1 MCNFELPNIFKSQ
14 DKPTL
19 LFNLI
24 TIILKDMKKVT
35 LFLSL
40 LFALVGMNANAAMYI
55 IGNNP
60 FGNWDPA
67 NGVEMELQDDG
78 TYKLDATFTQADV
91 WFIFAETVGEWD
103 DVNAVRYDPGT
114 GSDMEVQANAEFTA
128 VKGNSGKSFKF
139 SGTVGEKYTFTFDPA
154 TLKGTVSGYVEPITE
169 FTYTVAGPQSVF
181 GTDWDPTNTDN
192 DMTLDETDGLYK
204 LVKNDVQISGGTTLF
219 YKVVRNHSWG
229 TNWGKTPN
237 GDNQEYNFLESGT
250 YTLTF
255 MFDLENEVVSLDAQ
269 KSGDSPVVDP
279 ITGKFY
285 MLGNVNGNA
294 WAGNV
299 GAEMA
304 TADED
309 IFTLTD
315 AVIADS
321 GDGYGYFSFAS
332 KLGENADDWA
342 FNDYRRGAM
351 ADGTLVE
358 NGVNAEL
365 NTWGTSYAF
374 KALPGTYD
382 VEVSLSSDYV
392 KLTLKGGEQPV
403 AMRGD
408 VNNDQA
414 VNISDAIALINAISN
429 SDNGSI
435 DEDNADVNYDNA
447 INISDAILLINYVLN
462 NQWPVQEMVYTVAGV
477 ESVFGS
483 NWDPTDN
490 NNNMVKGEDGIYH
503 LTKSGVALTG
513 NFEFK
518 VVGDHSWSTYE
529 WPIGEGN
536 NYVVNVAEEGIYT
549 IDITFNPEAEEAA
562 RINCTLTKTGDR

>member
-1 MCNFELPNIFKSQ
+1 
-14 DKPTL
+14 
-19 LFNLI
+19 
-24 TIILKDMKKVT
+24 
-35 LFLSL
+35 
-40 LFALVGMNANAAMYI
+40 
-55 IGNNP
+55 
-60 FGNWDPA
+60 
-67 NGVEMELQDDG
+67 
-78 TYKLDATFTQADV
+78 
-91 WFIFAETVGEWD
+91 
-103 DVNAVRYDPGT
+103 
-114 GSDMEVQANAEFTA
+114 
-128 VKGNSGKSFKF
+128 
-139 SGTVGEKYTFTFDPA
+139 
-154 TLKGTVSGYVEPITE
+154 
-169 FTYTVAGPQSVF
+169 
-181 GTDWDPTNTDN
+181 
-192 DMTLDETDGLYK
+192 
-204 LVKNDVQISGGTTLF
+204 
-219 YKVVRNHSWG
+219 
-229 TNWGKTPN
+229 
-237 GDNQEYNFLESGT
+237 
-250 YTLTF
+250 
-255 MFDLENEVVSLDAQ
+255 
-269 KSGDSPVVDP
+269 
-279 ITGKFY
+279 
-285 MLGNVNGNA
+285 
-294 WAGNV
+294 
-299 GAEMA
+299 
-304 TADED
+304 
-309 IFTLTD
+309 
-315 AVIADS
+315 
-321 GDGYGYFSFAS
+321 
-332 KLGENADDWA
+332 
-342 FNDYRRGAM
+342 M

-462 NQWPVQEMVYTVAGV
+462 NQCPVQEMVYTVAGV

-562 RINCTLTKTGDR
+562 RINCTLTKTGEI